1 MQLMKQRKMYDNQL
15 AQLMDMEFNMSNL
28 QMATDQIE
36 MTKQVRLHE
45 RRRHSHARC
54 AGPRYRSN

>member
-45 RRRHSHARC
+45 RRRRSHARC
-54 AGPRYRSN
+54 AGPRCRSN